1 MKKLTQEKVKEIKKD
16 FPIFNTAKGK
26 KLVYLDNGATTQ
38 KPADVINALQKFFS
52 ESNANIHRGVYSLS
66 QKATGLYENAR
77 KTVAGFI
84 NAGEDE
90 IIFTKGATESLNAL
104 AYTIRSL
111 ITDKDK
117 DEIVLTMM
125 EHHANL
131 IPWQQ
136 LAKRTGMKIRFVN
149 IKKDFTLDMD
159 DAKKKITEKT
169 AIVSVVHVSN
179 AIGTINDVKTFCAL
193 AKKKGA

>member
-1 MKKLTQEKVKEIKKD
+1 MEQKQLDEIEQSFTGEEFIEDDIIIEQVRPKAKPMAKTIAKPMKKEVKEIKKD

-104 AYTIRSL
+104 AYTIRSY
-111 ITDKDK
+111 
-117 DEIVLTMM
+117 
-125 EHHANL
+125 A
-131 IPWQQ
+131 
-136 LAKRTGMKIRFVN
+136 
-149 IKKDFTLDMD
+149 
-159 DAKKKITEKT
+159 TERPT
-169 AIVSVVHVSN
+169 EQRYR
-179 AIGTINDVKTFCAL
+179 
-193 AKKKGA
+193 